1 MWSVKLQKENLN
13 AALTRPYTGLFK
25 HTKQALLSN
34 RRAYAALTPLVN
46 STQPCPAACSV
57 RFKYSSI
64 NPLIY
69 LFIIKYV
76 FIDDFPT
83 VTFFFFFYNFSCNI
97 FQSIHLNLNNF
108 NDINFGFILES
119 TFLFGLMSLQP
130 EPELDIFTKDF
141 VSLLQVL
148 VHLIIKSIYSLGRI
162 SHNNFTSVG
171 SI

>member
-1 MWSVKLQKENLN
+1 MLPSRHW
-13 AALTRPYTGLFK
+13 
-25 HTKQALLSN
+25 
-34 RRAYAALTPLVN
+34 
-46 STQPCPAACSV
+46 STQHNPAPAACSV

-83 VTFFFFFYNFSCNI
+83 VILFSIFSFFYNFSCNI
-97 FQSIHLNLNNF
+97 FESICLNLNNF
-108 NDINFGFILES
+108 NYINFGFILES